1 MDKKF
6 EKSSNPEDKNIND
19 FKNFFI
25 NTFLKTRSNNPG

>member
-6 EKSSNPEDKNIND
+6 EKSSKPEDKNIND

-25 NTFLKTRSNNPG
+25 NTFLKTKSNYSG